1 MQPAFDQTSIRMTLR
16 KAIQNGRFTLE
27 ALDHASPGFHLNTRV
42 HPQSF
47 RNGYQ
52 GIEHR
57 NLLRDDP
64 TPVEAVQAT
73 PDPKD
78 FAEVLAPAFTPI
90 EAEEKLPITL
100 ETNGYCPF

>member
-16 KAIQNGRFTLE
+16 KAIQNGHFTLE
-27 ALDHASPGFHLNTRV
+27 ALDHASPGFRLNTKV
-42 HPQSF
+42 HPNAF

-52 GIEHR
+52 GIEFR

-78 FAEVLAPAFTPI
+78 FAAVLPPFNPPA
-90 EAEEKLPITL
+90 EAKNPITL